1 MLVNSPDRKITLT
14 VNTQKISVELF
25 LEKLLKAGYEAKKS
39 EYSELSV
46 CVSGSCDPREISG
59 FSEGEFF
66 VQDEASA
73 LSALTLGAGCGELI
87 IDTCAAPGGKSFA
100 LAVISG
106 DRADIHSF
114 DLHESK
120 LSLISSGAERLGLKS
135 VRAEERDATKPQ
147 EELFGMADAVL
158 CDAPCSGLGVFS
170 KKADLRYKDITS
182 LSDLSELQYRILSES
197 AKYLKAGGRLVY
209 STCTLRREEN
219 EDIVDRFLAE
229 NPDFEA
235 EDFEFSS
242 VRSERGRVTL
252 YPHIH
257 KTDGFFISKL
267 RKKK

>member
-1 MLVNSPDRKITLT
+1 MRRI
-14 VNTQKISVELF
+14 
-25 LEKLLKAGYEAKKS
+25 
-39 EYSELSV
+39 
-46 CVSGSCDPREISG
+46 
-59 FSEGEFF
+59 
-66 VQDEASA
+66 
-73 LSALTLGAGCGELI
+73 
-87 IDTCAAPGGKSFA
+87 A
-100 LAVISG
+100 LAIISG
-106 DRADIHSF
+106 DSADIHSF

-120 LSLISSGAERLGLKS
+120 LSLIVSGADRLGLKS
-135 VRAEERDATKPQ
+135 VRVETRDATEPC

-170 KKADLRYKDITS
+170 KKADLRYKDITA
-182 LSDLSELQYRILSES
+182 LSDLSDLQYKILCES

-219 EDIVDRFLAE
+219 EAIIDRFISE

-235 EDFEFSS
+235 EDFIVSS
-242 VRSERGRVTL
+242 LKSERGRITL